1 MTKFFLQSS
10 LAIMFTF
17 VAMTDLSAQCQQH
30 RQYIQPVYNPPIYSQ
45 PIYQPP
51 VYQQPVYQQ
60 PYVVT
65 SPQPVRT
72 VTSAEMARIYTT
84 EAKSMFKRGEYQLAK
99 KKLDEVV
106 TRVPKDGNAYQ
117 FRALAAFAAANYDD
131 AAADAYDA
139 LGLGNAWTRPV
150 IQSLYGDN
158 LEKYQT
164 HVDTL
169 KRTVAQKPTM
179 QSHFLLAYH
188 HVMSEQWADGKV
200 QLQKVLELQPE
211 ETLSQKLLV
220 VVEQQLAAQSAQTR

>member
-1 MTKFFLQSS
+1 MTKFSLQFSVAIVLTC
-10 LAIMFTF
+10 LAAPNLF
-17 VAMTDLSAQCQQH
+17 AQCQNST
-30 RQYIQPVYNPPIYSQ
+30 QYYHPYYAQ

-51 VYQQPVYQQ
+51 VYEQPIYEQ

-72 VTSAEMARIYTT
+72 VTPLEMARIYTT
-84 EAKSMFKRGEYQLAK
+84 EAKSLFKRGEYQLAK

-106 TRVPKDGNAYQ
+106 SRVPKDGNAYQ

-139 LGLGNAWTRPV
+139 MGLGNAWTRPT
-150 IQSLYGDN
+150 IQSLYGDQ
-158 LEKYQT
+158 KMYDT

-169 KRTVAQKPTM
+169 KRVVAEKPSM
-179 QSHFLLAYH
+179 QTHFLLAYH
-188 HVMSEQWADGKV
+188 HLMSEQWADGKT

-211 ETLSQKLLV
+211 ESLSKQLLA
-220 VVEQQLAAQSAQTR
+220 VVEQKIAAQSAQNR